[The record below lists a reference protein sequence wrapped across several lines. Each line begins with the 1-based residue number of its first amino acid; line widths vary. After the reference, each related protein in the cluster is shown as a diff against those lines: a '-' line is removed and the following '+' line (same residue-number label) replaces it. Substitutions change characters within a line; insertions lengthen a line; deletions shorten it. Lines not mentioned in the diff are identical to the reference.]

1 MKGTDDLWKY
11 DLDGRMKY
19 FKKGQ
24 KHRVRI
30 ENQWR
35 KGQSDLDPKW
45 HDEIYHFNEQ
55 TEEQS
60 PEKAQKSL
68 KAYLESTNQ
77 EENPFE
83 FLVSKQGHVWI
94 SKIHLNKAIIK
105 QEVWDREEKQDIIA
119 RVEIPKFIFGFICAN
134 KRRMQEKPFKP
145 KFYDIPIL
153 KNGFDE
159 RDPSYIRKLTY
170 YSNIATMPSS
180 EKVDIIQ
187 IIGHDDQPLHGNLDQ
202 MFNGARTK
210 RIELKN
216 LNTKFIVSMWMTF
229 ACITSKV
236 QINLSDLDV
245 SNVRIMD
252 EMFKDTN
259 LKHLNENELQ
269 GWNTENLRSARY
281 LFENQEFRKIN
292 LSNWNTA
299 ELRDAT
305 GMFEMTLKTDE
316 INLEGWNIKNL
327 ESTKDMFKSCGAWLI
342 NIKGWKTS
350 GIKNMRGM
358 FAHCD
363 ALTTILMDPTLRI
376 DNTCDIRNTFE
387 SCMRLRKLDL
397 RAWSLRNYPKVFNMF
412 QFCSVTTEFIIH
424 PDEKELQR
432 QLEFDLRFRN

>member
-11 DLDGRMKY
+11 DLIGKISY
-19 FKKGQ
+19 FKKEKQ
-24 KHRVRI
+24 HRIRV

-35 KGQSDLDPKW
+35 KGQIDQNQL
-45 HDEIYHFNEQ
+45 DEIYHFNEQ

-119 RVEIPKFIFGFICAN
+119 RVEIPKFVFGFICAN

-187 IIGHDDQPLHGNLDQ
+187 I
-202 MFNGARTK
+202 
-210 RIELKN
+210 E
-216 LNTKFIVSMWMTF
+216 
-229 ACITSKV
+229 
-236 QINLSDLDV
+236 
-245 SNVRIMD
+245 
-252 EMFKDTN
+252 
-259 LKHLNENELQ
+259 
-269 GWNTENLRSARY
+269 
-281 LFENQEFRKIN
+281 
-292 LSNWNTA
+292 
-299 ELRDAT
+299 
-305 GMFEMTLKTDE
+305 
-316 INLEGWNIKNL
+316 
-327 ESTKDMFKSCGAWLI
+327 
-342 NIKGWKTS
+342 
-350 GIKNMRGM
+350 
-358 FAHCD
+358 
-363 ALTTILMDPTLRI
+363 
-376 DNTCDIRNTFE
+376 TC
-387 SCMRLRKLDL
+387 S
-397 RAWSLRNYPKVFNMF
+397 
-412 QFCSVTTEFIIH
+412 
-424 PDEKELQR
+424 
-432 QLEFDLRFRN
+432 